1 MATNQ
6 NVHVNTFSG
15 GMNTDTSYINMK
27 NEQYT
32 MAINTRVSTVKY
44 DDTTFDETYS
54 NQKENIL
61 APVQVGEYKYYLT
74 TDPDSVSLLK
84 NDYLLIKEDCIY
96 KILISGDTNI
106 ILYKNYITTNDDKKI
121 PILIVGQLIPDKDKK
136 KIEILFYTKL
146 SKDLKNISAVLNT
159 EQGDV
164 VNLYIATEETK
175 LLCINVADKEYI
187 KKIRETGS
195 LCIDINNIAS
205 NNFFPYD
212 KLIIAD
218 KISGNLKTQQ
228 VQYTYR
234 FYKKHGIVSKLAPLT
249 NKIQVIN
256 SDKTKDTGCSE
267 DTNTNVGFKLNI
279 KQDILDKADVLFDRI
294 QIYRISY
301 IKANKDAEITLCFDG
316 KFNKQFVY
324 DDVENE
330 GIQSLSLDEFSS
342 LSGLAIKPKII
353 ESNQNYLFCGDIE
366 DTTIIEISDGEII
379 DDYKTKR
386 YSFGGINNP
395 SSDLQYSNINNTSN
409 IIYHTHCLTEPATIN
424 KVENVQYLG
433 GTGKCIE
440 YKFVLTPIPSCSVD
454 RDLNINTNVEGV
466 TPYTSFY
473 IKKNDNTLLSYE
485 LNGINKTY
493 LTDKYVNITNT
504 KGGFDNIAVSSM
516 MKSLK
521 RDEVYRYGIVFYD
534 KYGNRTNVLYIGDIK
549 TPSIFD
555 TFGIVKNSNGDTIG
569 TISGLIYKP
578 EKGNDVFSLQLG
590 LEFTVKIHEKL
601 KDYNIVGY
609 EIVRCEKNNSNTRNL
624 YQVVLSKPVSQTL
637 PDGTFSPYYP
647 TGFISTQPMRIA
659 EWINRER
666 YLLASRDAKTQDLE
680 YKDNDGFYLDRSTQK
695 KQLFQCFCPEYY
707 IYNKDVIND
716 IKNSNCNILTQ
727 CYINGGNVKT
737 ISSIVDCVKHISTE
751 LSEMNEGDRTFINQG
766 DNKTG
771 VDYSTNGALS
781 GYYKHRIDFSS
792 VGGGGKDLQQSNVY
806 ITINKNVFDLNKKYK
821 SLIDFTIPLC
831 DSYKTLKKIDS
842 DNKFVDINIYNDEY
856 KIQSIADGKNALWSD
871 GFANYNKSGVVM
883 ISATKKYKTYVTS
896 ISEYSYLNWVCSGK
910 YDYPVSASKNSERDY
925 GFTGEYWGIVG
936 EFTNTNIDNKDNTN
950 RRLSARGAIGP
961 GGPCFLTVLNMT
973 TLDEDKKTI
982 FKDTLNNYFLLNQT
996 NGSTNINNIVPFGT
1010 MLCNIQHTAKQFS
1023 GITEEERQYDIYY
1036 GFGNYV
1042 YVGENGG
1049 ESKNIVFDGDTY
1061 VDVQELYGQFKAYDF
1076 NDFRN
1081 SLQSAQII
1089 YYIPMESKI
1098 NWRFDYGFNRKN
1110 TSSKNLQLEPGEI
1123 TGITTQERPIR
1134 QYNSIYSDNNT
1145 SCSMFN
1151 AQSLDTSINV
1161 YNQRIFYSNLKTNG
1175 ENIDSWQ
1182 IFKPINFIDCNSKF
1196 GPITDLYTFK
1206 DTLYMWQKNA
1216 VAKLSVNE
1224 RSLISDKNS
1233 NVIQIGQGDVL
1244 QRVDYISTN
1253 YGMRQYDMCKVNTEN
1268 GLFWFDY
1275 YNKCIAAFA
1284 ENSVIDYTD
1293 VKNVK
1298 SIMCSYS
1305 DDRNP
1310 SLAYDQKHKELL
1322 FGTIKSPIDDNNAA
1336 LVFNIKYNIP
1346 VGLYYLK
1353 FSNILQYD
1361 KDCISIEEIKNIN
1374 TSESTPKLG
1383 CVDSYGC
1390 NGNLIHLSPTYI
1402 QFVVNNNSS
1411 ITKTFDNQQI
1421 VTNKR
1426 NINYEYNP
1434 AVGQES
1440 YFNLKELKISTD
1452 LCDVEINDS
1461 SELETTDREGNI
1473 KYALPRYNTDE
1484 GYGNRIRGKYM
1495 LESIKDNNPDKDST
1509 ISHILT
1515 KYRISYN

>member
-84 NDYLLIKEDCIY
+84 NDYLLIKEDYIY
-96 KILISGDTNI
+96 KILTSGDTNI
-106 ILYKNYITTNDDKKI
+106 ILYKNYIADKDNEKI

-159 EQGDV
+159 EQGNV

-195 LCIDINNIAS
+195 LCIDIDNIVS

-256 SDKTKDTGCSE
+256 SDKTKYTGCSE

-316 KFNKQFVY
+316 KFNKSFVY
-324 DDVENE
+324 DDVKNE
-330 GIQSLSLDEFSS
+330 GVQSLSLDEFSS
-342 LSGLAIKPKII
+342 LSGLAIKPKVI

-366 DTTIIEISDGEII
+366 DTTIIEISD
-379 DDYKTKR
+379 DDYIIKDYQTKR
-386 YSFGGINNP
+386 YDFNGNNNETLD
-395 SSDLQYSNINNTSN
+395 SQYSNINNTSS
-409 IIYHTHCLTEPATIN
+409 IYGTTCCLTYPDD
-424 KVENVQYLG
+424 KKVQYLG
-433 GTGKCIE
+433 GTGKYIE
-440 YKFVLTPIPSCSVD
+440 YKFVLIPIPSCSVNEN
-454 RDLNINTNVEGV
+454 LNINTNVERLK
-466 TPYTSFY
+466 PYTSFY
-473 IKKNDNTLLSYE
+473 IKKNNDYTFSYVV
-485 LNGINKTY
+485 NDINDTY
-493 LTDKYVNITNT
+493 LDNKYINIKNT
-504 KGGFDNIAVSSM
+504 QGGFDNIAVSSM
-516 MKSLK
+516 MRSLK

-534 KYGNRTNVLYIGDIK
+534 KYGNRTNVWYIGDIK
-549 TPSIFD
+549 TPSIFN
-555 TFGIVKNSNGDTIG
+555 TFSNVYNKEDEKKENPIG
-569 TISGLIYKP
+569 TISGLTYKP
-578 EKGNDVFSLQLG
+578 TNSNNIFSLQLG
-590 LEFTVKIHEKL
+590 LEFTVKIPDEL
-601 KDYNIVGY
+601 KRRNIVGY

-624 YQVVLSKPVSQTL
+624 YQVVLSKPVRQTL

-659 EWINRER
+659 NQMSSE
-666 YLLASRDAKTQDLE
+666 YLLDSKDAITQDLK
-680 YKDNDGFYLDRSTQK
+680 YKEDEHGNSDGIYLDRFEQK

-716 IKNSNCNILTQ
+716 IKNSDCNILTQ
-727 CYINGGNVKT
+727 CYMNGGNVGI
-737 ISSIVDCVKHISTE
+737 ISSLVDCKKHINAE
-751 LSEMNEGDRTFINQG
+751 YSEMNSGDKPAISPTIR
-766 DNKTG
+766 
-771 VDYSTNGALS
+771 DYSKYGALS
-781 GYYKHRIDFSS
+781 GYYTHGTSDNSYY
-792 VGGGGKDLQQSNVY
+792 QQNIY
-806 ITINKNVFDLNKKYK
+806 ITIDKNVFDLNKKYK
-821 SLIDFTIPLC
+821 SSIDFVIPLC
-831 DSYKTLKKIDS
+831 ESYKTLNRVNS
-842 DNKFVDINIYNDEY
+842 SSNKLINTYNDEY
-856 KIQSIADGKNALWSD
+856 KIQFITDSKNALWSD
-871 GFANYNKSGVVM
+871 GFANYNKNGVMM
-883 ISATKKYKTYVTS
+883 ISATKKYKTFITS

-910 YDYPVSASKNSERDY
+910 YDYPVGSSKDSERDY
-925 GFTGEYWGIVG
+925 GFTGDYWGIVG
-936 EFTNTNIDNKDNTN
+936 EFTDIGTGKDGNTN
-950 RRLSARGAIGP
+950 RRLDARGAIGP
-961 GGPCFLTVLNMT
+961 GGPCFLAI
-973 TLDEDKKTI
+973 LDTDKKV
-982 FKDTLNNYFLLNQT
+982 TLNDYFLLNK
-996 NGSTNINNIVPFGT
+996 NIVPENYNDIVPFGT

-1023 GITEEERQYDIYY
+1023 GTTEEERQYDIYY

-1042 YVGENGG
+1042 YVGESGDT
-1049 ESKNIVFDGDTY
+1049 SKNIVFDGDTY

-1123 TGITTQERPIR
+1123 TGVTTQERPIR

-1145 SCSMFN
+1145 SCSIFN
-1151 AQSLDTSINV
+1151 AQSSDTSTNV

-1196 GPITDLYTFK
+1196 GPITDLYTLK

-1216 VAKLSVNE
+1216 IAKLSVNE

-1233 NVIQIGQGDVL
+1233 NVIQLGQGDIL

-1361 KDCISIEEIKNIN
+1361 KDCISIEKIKNIN

-1383 CVDSYGC
+1383 CIDSYGC
-1390 NGNLIHLSPTYI
+1390 DGNLIHLSPTYI

-1452 LCDVEINDS
+1452 LCDVEINNS

>member
-44 DDTTFDETYS
+44 DNTTFDETYS

-61 APVQVGEYKYYLT
+61 APVQVGEYQYYLT
-74 TDPDSVSLLK
+74 ADPDLISPLNGDLS
-84 NDYLLIKEDCIY
+84 IKENYIY
-96 KILISGDTNI
+96 KILTSGDTNI
-106 ILYKNYITTNDDKKI
+106 ILYKNYIINDDKKI
-121 PILIVGQLIPDKDKK
+121 PILIVGQLIPDTGNDK

-146 SKDLKNISAVLNT
+146 PKDLKNISAVLNT
-159 EQGDV
+159 EQEDV
-164 VNLYIATEETK
+164 INLYIATEETK

-187 KKIRETGS
+187 KKIRETSS
-195 LCIDINNIAS
+195 LCIDIDNITS

-279 KQDILDKADVLFDRI
+279 KQDILNKAAVLFDRI

-316 KFNKQFVY
+316 KFNEKSFVY
-324 DDVENE
+324 DDVKNE
-330 GIQSLSLDEFSS
+330 GVQSLSLDEFSS
-342 LSGLAIKPKII
+342 LSGLAIEPKVI
-353 ESNQNYLFCGDIE
+353 ESNQNYLFCGDIK
-366 DTTIIEISDGEII
+366 DTTIIEISDNDII
-379 DDYKTKR
+379 DGYKTKR
-386 YSFGGINNP
+386 YPFHDYYNS
-395 SSDLQYSNINNTSN
+395 SSDSEYSNINKTIS
-409 IIYHTHCLTEPATIN
+409 IIDHTHCLTKPYEDRDKN
-424 KVENVQYLG
+424 KIQYLG
-433 GTGKCIE
+433 GTGDYIE
-440 YKFVLTPIPSCSVD
+440 YRFVFIPIPSCSVNK
-454 RDLNINTNVEGV
+454 DLNININVEQIS
-466 TPYTSFY
+466 PHTSFY
-473 IKKNDNTLLSYE
+473 FKYIKNSSSETSSYIVNNIND
-485 LNGINKTY
+485 TY
-493 LTDKYVNITNT
+493 LNDKHINIKNT
-504 KGGFDNIAVSSM
+504 QGGFDNIAISSM

-521 RDEVYRYGIVFYD
+521 RDEVYRYGIVFYN
-534 KYGNRTNVLYIGDIK
+534 KYGNRTNVWYIGDIK
-549 TPSIFD
+549 TPCIFD
-555 TFGIVKNSNGDTIG
+555 TFGDVNDTKGNVVG
-569 TISGLIYKP
+569 TISGLTYKP
-578 EKGNDVFSLQLG
+578 TNSNDIFSLQLG
-590 LEFTVKIHEKL
+590 LEFTVNIPDKL
-601 KDYNIVGY
+601 KEHNIVGY

-624 YQVVLSKPVSQTL
+624 YQVVLSKPVRQIL

-659 EWINRER
+659 EWINREN
-666 YLLASRDAKTQDLE
+666 YLLASRDAITQDLK
-680 YKDNDGFYLDRSTQK
+680 YKEDENGSSDGVYLNKSAQK

-716 IKNSNCNILTQ
+716 IKNSDCNILTQ
-727 CYINGGNVKT
+727 CYVNGGNVG
-737 ISSIVDCVKHISTE
+737 IVSSLVDCKKHINAET
-751 LSEMNEGDRTFINQG
+751 SEMND
-766 DNKTG
+766 DDK
-771 VDYSTNGALS
+771 DYIDPKNVNYSKYGALS
-781 GYYKHRIDFSS
+781 GYYQHRVYDVIDP
-792 VGGGGKDLQQSNVY
+792 GRYKILEQSNVY

-821 SLIDFTIPLC
+821 SSIDFTIPLC
-831 DSYKTLKKIDS
+831 ESYKLLTKIV
-842 DNKFVDINIYNDEY
+842 NNDYQSVITSTGKY
-856 KIQSIADGKNALWSD
+856 KIQSVTDSKNALWSD
-871 GFANYNKSGVVM
+871 GFANYNKSGVIM
-883 ISATKKYKTYVTS
+883 ISATKKYKTYVTN
-896 ISEYSYLNWVCSGK
+896 ISEYSYLNWICSGK
-910 YDYPVSASKNSERDY
+910 YDYPVSASKDSERDY
-925 GFTGEYWGIVG
+925 GFTGVYWGIVG
-936 EFTNTNIDNKDNTN
+936 EFTNTDVNNKDNTN

-961 GGPCFLTVLNMT
+961 GGPCFLAVLEDARKEVPLGEI
-973 TLDEDKKTI
+973 TLDD
-982 FKDTLNNYFLLNQT
+982 YFLLNQNT
-996 NGSTNINNIVPFGT
+996 ASENNNVPFGT
-1010 MLCNIQHTAKQFS
+1010 LLCNIQHTAKQFS
-1023 GITEEERQYDIYY
+1023 GTTEEEHQYDIYY

-1042 YVGENGG
+1042 YVGEGG
-1049 ESKNIVFDGDTY
+1049 GISKNVVFDGDTY

-1081 SLQSAQII
+1081 QLQSAQII

-1098 NWRFDYGFNRKN
+1098 NWRFDYGHNKRN

-1151 AQSLDTSINV
+1151 TQPLDKNINV

-1216 VAKLSVNE
+1216 IAKLSVNE

-1233 NVIQIGQGDVL
+1233 NVIQLGQGDVL

-1293 VKNVK
+1293 VKNIK
-1298 SIMCSYS
+1298 SIMYNYK
-1305 DDRNP
+1305 DDKNP
-1310 SLAYDQKHKELL
+1310 SLAYNQKHKELL
-1322 FGTIKSPIDDNNAA
+1322 FGTIPSPIDNNDAA
-1336 LVFNIKYNIP
+1336 LVINIKYNIP

-1361 KDCISIEEIKNIN
+1361 KDCISIKTGNIN
-1374 TSESTPKLG
+1374 MSDPKSELSTIY
-1383 CVDSYGC
+1383 SYGC
-1390 NGNLIHLSPTYI
+1390 NGNLVYLSPTYI
-1402 QFVVNNNSS
+1402 QFVVNNNPS

-1426 NINYEYNP
+1426 NVNYEYNP
-1434 AVGQES
+1434 NVGQES

-1484 GYGNRIRGKYM
+1484 GYGNRIKGKYM